1 MFKLLK
7 NRKHENVGRVFH
19 SPYFDRKIRVV
30 AFNSDD
36 KWWFCFEG
44 TGGTA
49 DYSEHRAETKL
60 SYFVK
65 NKLEVCL

>member
-1 MFKLLK
+1 MFKLKK

-19 SPYFDRKIRVV
+19 SPSFDRKIRVV
-30 AFNSDD
+30 AFNRDD

-49 DYSEHRAETKL
+49 DYSEHRSETKL
-60 SYFVK
+60 SHLVE
-65 NKLEVCL
+65 NKREV